1 MEQSRQISNNI
12 LGDNIRD
19 YKKYLEIE
27 KMNSNSGNSLSL
39 TNGNNTNNSF
49 NNTNL
54 SSFSSTTNSSRV
66 PFTYTPMRK
75 GDSSNNLPITPIQN
89 TNLNRPLSN
98 NQMNYYPNNTNFQQN
113 NVNTFGSDVYK
124 EIQNLK
130 NLISKSFQ
138 NQSEMQEKI
147 IEYNKII
154 AEQEKIIRINNIKLN
169 EHDSKLTEILLSFNN
184 YLQLNEKSSTIVN
197 EVQKRLEECVKNL
210 DFNELK
216 GTVYT
221 FNKNNENKINELFHS
236 LGDLN
241 LKMTEMGKENEQ
253 YQKFTLDKIKTVQTE
268 AVESRLQQQNELIK
282 LDESKENRI
291 NAQFAQ
297 VKNMVDITNKN
308 LNEESEYRKKMIN
321 DVRNEF
327 LQIFSKHD
335 EQMTKLEKTQLE
347 TEKNL
352 ISLNKDYMKTF
363 NDLISKH
370 NEKYTLEFKSI
381 RSLLEAG
388 LSKVETKI
396 SNNNKIYDETIT
408 ALKDNLQEQKTHLSD
423 FENFV
428 KESIN
433 GIEKKYEEIQELN
446 KQYFNKLDLLSSTLD
461 NYMKENNELI
471 STKEKE
477 IKESLTKIFK
487 EETDTIKNE
496 IRNNDDNTT
505 KKISDLNERV
515 NDISGNIAQGA
526 LNNLKGDVNIQGSS
540 DPNAVLV
547 REYVE
552 RLCAENLQPMK
563 EIMKNYELML
573 TNTMNM
579 KFEESRQKYSLEQKE
594 NMGKIVEMI
603 EKKMAYLDSQLD
615 IKIKEQNTI
624 IDGRVQQYIVESEKR
639 MDENIKKIKNEIIKN

>member
-19 YKKYLEIE
+19 YKKFLEIE
-27 KMNSNSGNSLSL
+27 KMNRDTGNSLAL
-39 TNGNNTNNSF
+39 TNGKNTNNSL

-184 YLQLNEKSSTIVN
+184 YLQLNEKSTTIIN
-197 EVQKRLEECVKNL
+197 EVQKKLDDCVKNL

-216 GTVYT
+216 GTVYQ
-221 FNKNNENKINELFHS
+221 FNKNNENKINEIIHT
-236 LGDLN
+236 LGDMNLN
-241 LKMTEMGKENEQ
+241 LSEMKKENEQ
-253 YQKFTLDKIKTVQTE
+253 YQKFTLEKIKTVQTE

-282 LDESKENRI
+282 MDESKENRI

-308 LNEESEYRKKMIN
+308 LIEETDFRKKMIN

-327 LQIFSKHD
+327 MQIFTKND
-335 EQMTKLEKTQLE
+335 EKISGLEKSQLE

-370 NEKYTLEFKSI
+370 NEKYNLEFKSM

-388 LSKVETKI
+388 LSKVDTKM
-396 SNNNKIYDETIT
+396 SKDNKTYEENFS
-408 ALKDNLQEQKTHLSD
+408 ALKSSILEQKTHLSEY
-423 FENFV
+423 ENTM
-428 KESIN
+428 KETIN
-433 GIEKKYEEIQELN
+433 GIEQKLEDTNN
-446 KQYFNKLDLLSSTLD
+446 KNKDYFNKFDLLSSTLD
-461 NYMKENNELI
+461 KYMKENLDLI
-471 STKEKE
+471 NTKQKE
-477 IKESLTKIFK
+477 ITEDLLKQFT
-487 EETDTIKNE
+487 EETDKIKIN
-496 IRNNDDNTT
+496 IRDNNDTNT
-505 KKISDLNERV
+505 KHFNDIDERV
-515 NDISGNIAQGA
+515 KDINDHLANNALQNIKGNISG
-526 LNNLKGDVNIQGSS
+526 SS
-540 DPNAVLV
+540 EPNAVLI
-547 REYVE
+547 REYVD
-552 RLCAENLQPMK
+552 RLCSENLSPMK
-563 EIMKNYELML
+563 DIMKNYELML
-573 TNTMNM
+573 NNTMNL
-579 KFEESRQKYSLEQKE
+579 KFEESKQRYSLEQKE
-594 NMGKIVEMI
+594 NMSKIIEII

-624 IDGRVQQYIVESEKR
+624 IDGRIQEYIVESEKR
-639 MDENIKKIKNEIIKN
+639 MKNDILKIKNDA